1 MKKVLLA
8 ALAIAAMASCAKNE
22 PAVQLQQSDSPISFL
37 PVVGN
42 STKATYLTTINMKD
56 NCQDFG
62 VFAWMTSNAF
72 ETDFSSAS
80 EFMKNVKVSYSPGD
94 YITGSGEDGQGAWF
108 PEKSYYWPNNKK
120 LTFDAYAPADLGSGV
135 SVTSNNTTGLKIS
148 DYTVSSNLA
157 TQQDLL
163 YTKDRCKDKTT
174 NKDGVPT
181 GGKYDGVDLNFKHAL
196 SAIEIYARNADVKG
210 GADGIK
216 ITSVKIIN
224 AYNKGTFTQNYENG
238 VLPTAGDAA
247 KWDISA
253 SATEESYTVFDGS
266 STPISVP
273 YQAEAIKIGDN
284 AILMPQ
290 GLSHSGSNNVSLVV
304 SYKVRTDGSE
314 YAAMDDVTI
323 DISNAAIKGESG
335 NITSWDINKR
345 YIYTLVFDL
354 DKIFFAPIVAD
365 WDTVTAADITIK

>member
-42 STKATYLTTINMKD
+42 STKATYLTTTNMKD
-56 NCQDFG
+56 HCQNFG
-62 VFAWMTSNAF
+62 VFAWMTTNEFASEYA
-72 ETDFSSAS
+72 TAS
-80 EFMKNVKVSYSPGD
+80 EFMKNVKVSYKEGD
-94 YITGSGEDGQGAWF
+94 FISDETGTGAWF

-135 SVTSNNTTGLKIS
+135 SVTSDNTTGLKIS
-148 DYTVSSNLA
+148 DYTVSSTLA

-163 YTKDRCKDKTT
+163 YTKERSIDKTK
-174 NKDGVPT
+174 NKDGSPT
-181 GGKYDGVDLNFKHAL
+181 GGLYDGVDLNFKHAL
-196 SAIEIYARNADVKG
+196 SAIEIYARNADDKG
-210 GADGIK
+210 GTNGIK
-216 ITSVKIIN
+216 ITSVKIKN

-238 VLPTAGDAA
+238 LLPAGGDAS

-253 SATEESYTVFDGS
+253 TATEESYTVFDGS
-266 STPISVP
+266 STPIDVP
-273 YQAEAIKIGDN
+273 FQVEAIKIGDS

-290 GLSHSGSNNVSLVV
+290 QLSHSGSSNVSLVV

-323 DISNAAIKGESG
+323 DISNAAIKDGSS

-365 WDTVTAADITIK
+365 WDTVTAAEITIK

>member
-163 YTKDRCKDKTT
+163 YTKDRSKDKTT

-290 GLSHSGSNNVSLVV
+290 GLSHLGSNNVSLVV